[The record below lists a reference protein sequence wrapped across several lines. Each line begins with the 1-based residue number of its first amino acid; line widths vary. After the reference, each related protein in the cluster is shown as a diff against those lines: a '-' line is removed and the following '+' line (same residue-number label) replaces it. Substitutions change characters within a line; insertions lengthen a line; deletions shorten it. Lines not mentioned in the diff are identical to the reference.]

1 MDEQQPKKLKSA
13 VKKTVPVSSPK
24 NWEESISK
32 AKSAAEE
39 KSETQKKQVE
49 SIEASMQRIEQ
60 KASAT
65 HTTKPV
71 VEEKKQDDGES
82 FKSYF
87 NPDAGMKTIENP
99 SYVEPAEE
107 AAKREKCI
115 ADKNNDA
122 SAYIHEIIGADD
134 AITKATEYIE
144 QERKNDKGLTLDELN
159 EKRESNPELK
169 RLYEWAANLR
179 GALEDNELFG
189 QQKQLLINMIDAL
202 NRHDQYLKELDQKLS
217 IVKINTK
224 LDGKPKLYKGEEA
237 IQLINNRYRGVYRI
251 QLHNSGF
258 WIKVVPL
265 SPANLDAW
273 MQEVDF
279 HYKQIGRLIGG
290 HFYLGL
296 GIYLKEKLA
305 DLLRLTVVDS
315 NLQNWREGSTLVDMI
330 SLQDYETICWAY
342 ATIMHKD
349 GITISTI
356 CTNPECQHVNKQQY
370 VDLARCSFINPAVYT
385 KEAIT
390 FMMEGCAPG
399 VIRTKEALQNY
410 RTKLLKNTRLINF
423 NETDQLEL
431 RDPSL
436 GQYIRT
442 GMKVMGELIA
452 AVNGGSGDDKKPS
465 IDDEKSR
472 RETANR
478 LSMMLSPW
486 VSRVICK
493 DPSGNVQAVIE
504 DQKAITD
511 LLETIIGEKDDIISN
526 IEQFITESK
535 VSFYGFINAKC
546 PKCGKQLD
554 ILKDNIAP
562 IDTEYILFC
571 LSYLKLE
578 QIGRTA

>member
-1 MDEQQPKKLKSA
+1 MDEQPKKLKST
-13 VKKTVPVSSPK
+13 VKKTTATPK
-24 NWEESISK
+24 NWDESITK
-32 AKSAAEE
+32 AKETAAKKAENAKAVE
-39 KSETQKKQVE
+39 KN
-49 SIEASMQRIEQ
+49 IEASMQRIEQ
-60 KASAT
+60 KAASTPSA
-65 HTTKPV
+65 P
-71 VEEKKQDDGES
+71 EEVKDDDT

-87 NPDAGMKTIENP
+87 SDDAGMKTIENTP
-99 SYVEPAEE
+99 YVETPEE
-107 AAKREKCI
+107 SARREKCL

-122 SAYIHEIIGADD
+122 SEYIHDIIGADD

-144 QERKNDKGLTLDELN
+144 QERKNDHGLTRAELN
-159 EKRESNPELK
+159 EKIESNPELK
-169 RLYEWAANLR
+169 QLYEWAANLR
-179 GALEDNELFG
+179 GALEDNEMFG
-189 QQKQLLINMIDAL
+189 QQKHLLISMIDAL
-202 NRHDQYLKELDQKLS
+202 NRHDQYLKELDQKLT
-217 IVKINTK
+217 IAKISAK
-224 LDGKPKLYKGEEA
+224 LDGKPKLYKGDEA
-237 IQLINNRYRGVYRI
+237 IQLINNRYRGVYRVN
-251 QLHNSGF
+251 LHNSGF
-258 WIKVVPL
+258 WIKIVPM

-273 MQEVDF
+273 MQEIDF
-279 HYKQIGRLIGG
+279 QYKQIGRLIGG

-296 GIYLKEKLA
+296 GVYLKEKLA
-305 DLLRLTVVDS
+305 DLLRLTTIDS
-315 NLQNWREGSTLVDMI
+315 NLQNWKEGSTLIDSI

-342 ATIMHKD
+342 ATIMHRD
-349 GITISTI
+349 GITISTV
-356 CTNPECQHVNKQQY
+356 CTNPECKHTNRQQF
-370 VDLARCSFINPAVYT
+370 VDLARCSYINPAVYT

-390 FMMEGCAPG
+390 FMIEGCAPG

-410 RTKLLKNTRLINF
+410 RTKLLKNVRLINF

-452 AVNGGSGDDKKPS
+452 AVNGGDSDNKKPS
-465 IDDEKSR
+465 IDDDKAR

-486 VSRVICK
+486 IARVICK
-493 DPSGNVQAVIE
+493 DQAGNVQAVIE

-535 VSFYGFINAKC
+535 VAFYGFINAKC

-554 ILKDNIAP
+554 LLKDNIDP

>member
-1 MDEQQPKKLKSA
+1 MEEQPKKLKSA
-13 VKKTVPVSSPK
+13 VRRQPK
-24 NWEESISK
+24 DWNDSISK
-32 AKSAAEE
+32 AKEAAAQQAEN
-39 KSETQKKQVE
+39 SVQSDQSVE
-49 SIEASMQRIEQ
+49 DAVKRIEQ
-60 KASAT
+60 KQQTIQAPT
-65 HTTKPV
+65 
-71 VEEKKQDDGES
+71 EEKKVNDDE

-99 SYVEPAEE
+99 PYVESPEE
-107 AAKREKCI
+107 AAKRTRCE

-122 SAYIHEIIGADD
+122 SEYIHEVLGADD
-134 AITKATEYIE
+134 AVTKATDYIR
-144 QERKNDKGLTLDELN
+144 QERENNKGLTAE
-159 EKRESNPELK
+159 ERESNPELK
-169 RLYEWAANLR
+169 KLYAWASDLR
-179 GALEDNELFG
+179 GALEDNEMFG
-189 QQKQLLINMIDAL
+189 QQRHLTLSMIDAL
-202 NRHDQYLKELDQKLS
+202 NRHNQYLQELDQKLS
-217 IVKINTK
+217 IAKITAK
-224 LDGKPKLYKGEEA
+224 LEGKPKLYKGEEA
-237 IQLINNRYRGVYRI
+237 IQLINNRYRGVYKV

-258 WIKVVPL
+258 WIKIVPL

-273 MQEVDF
+273 MQEIDF
-279 HYKQIGRLIGG
+279 QYKQIGRLVGG

-296 GIYLKEKLA
+296 GVYLKEKLA
-305 DLLRLTVVDS
+305 DLLRLTIVDS
-315 NLQNWREGSTLVDMI
+315 NLQNWKEGSTLVDNI

-349 GITISTI
+349 GISISTV
-356 CTNPECQHVNKQQY
+356 CTNPECQHTNKHHY

-390 FMMEGCAPG
+390 FMMEGSAPG
-399 VIRTKEALQNY
+399 IIRTKEAVQNY
-410 RTKLLKNTRLINF
+410 RTKLLKNSRLINF

-452 AVNGGSGDDKKPS
+452 AVNNAGEDTKKPTIDDDKA
-465 IDDEKSR
+465 R

-493 DPSGNVQAVIE
+493 DKAGNVQAVIE

-511 LLETIIGEKDDIISN
+511 LLETVISEKDDIIAS

-535 VSFYGFINAKC
+535 VSFYGYVNAKC
-546 PKCGKQLD
+546 PKCGKQMDL
-554 ILKDNIAP
+554 LKDNIAP
-562 IDTEYILFC
+562 IDMEYILFC

-578 QIGRTA
+578 QIGRTV

>member
-1 MDEQQPKKLKSA
+1 MDQQQPPKKLKSS
-13 VKKTVPVSSPK
+13 VKKAATPAPAK
-24 NWEESISK
+24 TWDETINK
-32 AKSAAEE
+32 AKAEAEQKAEEQKQEE
-39 KSETQKKQVE
+39 KS
-49 SIEASMQRIEQ
+49 IEAAMQRIEKKQ
-60 KASAT
+60 EE
-65 HTTKPV
+65 TKPAAP
-71 VEEKKQDDGES
+71 EERKES
-82 FKSYF
+82 DTFKSYF
-87 NPDAGMKTIENP
+87 NPEAGMKTIENP
-99 SYVEPAEE
+99 SYQETPEE
-107 AAKREKCI
+107 TAKRLKCI
-115 ADKNNDA
+115 ADSSNDA
-122 SAYIHEIIGADD
+122 SEYIHEILGADD
-134 AITKATEYIE
+134 AVTKASDFIK
-144 QERKNDKGLTLDELN
+144 QERENARDIP
-159 EKRESNPELK
+159 REERENNPELK
-169 RLYEWAANLR
+169 QLYEWAANLR
-179 GALEDNELFG
+179 GALEDNEMFG
-189 QQKQLLINMIDAL
+189 QQKQLLISMIDAL
-202 NRHDQYLKELDQKLS
+202 NRHDVYLKELDQKLS
-217 IVKINTK
+217 IAKISSK

-237 IQLINNRYRGVYRI
+237 IQLINNRYRGVYRV

-258 WIKVVPL
+258 WIKIVPL
-265 SPANLDAW
+265 SPTNLDAW

-279 HYKQIGRLIGG
+279 QYKQIGRLIGG

-305 DLLRLTVVDS
+305 DLLRITVIDS
-315 NLQNWREGSTLVDMI
+315 NLQNWREGSTLVDNI

-356 CTNPECQHVNKQQY
+356 CTNPECQHTNKQQF
-370 VDLARCSFINPAVYT
+370 VDLARCSFINPVVYT

-399 VIRTKEALQNY
+399 VIRTKDALQNY
-410 RTKLLKNTRLINF
+410 RTKLLKNSRLINF

-452 AVNGGSGDDKKPS
+452 AVNGGSGDEKKPTV
-465 IDDEKSR
+465 DDDRAR

-493 DPSGNVQAVIE
+493 DKTGNVQAIVE

-511 LLETIIGEKDDIISN
+511 LLETIIGEKDDIISS

-535 VSFYGFINAKC
+535 CAFYGFVNGKC
-546 PKCGKQLD
+546 PKCGKQMDL
-554 ILKDNIAP
+554 LKDNIAP
-562 IDTEYILFC
+562 IDAEYVLFC

-578 QIGRTA
+578 QIGRTV